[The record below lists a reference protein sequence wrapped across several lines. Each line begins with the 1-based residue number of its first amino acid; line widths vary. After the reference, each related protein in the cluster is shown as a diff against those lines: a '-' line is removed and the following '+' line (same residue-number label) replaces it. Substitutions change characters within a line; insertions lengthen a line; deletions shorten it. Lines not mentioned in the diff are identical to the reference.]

1 MGDLKLNTDSIR
13 YIALFESTT
22 GAHVMDCIADDD
34 NGRIIYLVKNGD
46 MGMAIGKG
54 GEHINKLKKSIGKHV
69 EIFEYC
75 DDVETFIRNLSQ
87 PASING
93 MKIVMRNGKK
103 AASISVPDAD
113 KSSFIGKNG
122 KDIERMKT
130 LLQRHYNI
138 NDVIIE

>member
-22 GAHVMDCIADDD
+22 GARVMDCIVDDD
-34 NGRIIYLVKNGD
+34 NGRVIYLVKNGD

-75 DDVETFIRNLSQ
+75 DDVETFVRNISQ

-103 AASISVPDAD
+103 AASISVPDTD
-113 KSSFIGKNG
+113 TRSFIGKNG
-122 KDIERMKT
+122 KNIERMKT
-130 LLQRHYNI
+130 LLHRHYNI

>member
-1 MGDLKLNTDSIR
+1 MSGLKLNTDSIR

-22 GAHVMDCIADDD
+22 GARVMDCIVDDV
-34 NGRIIYLVKNGD
+34 NGRVIYLVKHGD
-46 MGMAIGKG
+46 MGIAIGKG
-54 GEHINKLKKSIGKHV
+54 GEHINKLKKSIGKHI

-75 DDVETFIRNLSQ
+75 DDVETFIRNISQ
-87 PASING
+87 PASINT

-103 AASISVPDAD
+103 AVSISVSDNDAG
-113 KSSFIGKNG
+113 SFIGKNG
-122 KDIERMKT
+122 NNIERMKT

>member
-13 YIALFESTT
+13 YIALFENTT
-22 GAHVMDCIADDD
+22 GARVMDCIVDDE
-34 NGRIIYLVKNGD
+34 NGRVIYLVKNGD

-69 EIFEYC
+69 DIFEYC

-87 PASING
+87 PASIDG
-93 MKIVMRNGKK
+93 MKFVMRNGKK
-103 AASISVPDAD
+103 AVSINVPDAET
-113 KSSFIGKNG
+113 SSFIGKNG
-122 KDIERMKT
+122 KNIERMKT
-130 LLQRHYNI
+130 LLHRHYNI